1 MKSKLVQSEGEGLSP
16 GRRQLPSAPN
26 NQIRDHI
33 LKGGSQYNVMVYRHN
48 NYCITCSCRLN
59 IDNRNILAFGMGHNN
74 NGNLYFV
81 VKINVYSG
89 MF

>member
-33 LKGGSQYNVMVYRHN
+33 LKGGSQYNVMVY
-48 NYCITCSCRLN
+48 CITITVLHVLVALTLTTATS
-59 IDNRNILAFGMGHNN
+59 
-74 NGNLYFV
+74 
-81 VKINVYSG
+81 
-89 MF
+89 

>member
-1 MKSKLVQSEGEGLSP
+1 MKAKLVQSEGEGLSP

-33 LKGGSQYNVMVYRHN
+33 LKGGSQYNTQIYRHN
-48 NYCITCSCRLN
+48 NYRTCSCRFN
-59 IDNRNILAFGMGHNN
+59 IDISNILAFGTGHNN
-74 NGNLYFV
+74 SVNLYFV
-81 VKINVYSG
+81 VKINVYTC